1 MVQAAISR
9 GFEVYALTEHM
20 ARNEED
26 FYPEEVRTSSSTSLV
41 TTPTNSTWQQEAC
54 YTEEDLIKLVDDFYP
69 EAVRLREAFASQI
82 KILIG
87 FETEW
92 IRPSTPTLIQ
102 TLLSKHS
109 FDFFV
114 GSIHHV
120 HTIPID
126 FDTAMYK
133 DARLKA
139 GGTDE
144 RLFQDYFD
152 SQYEMLQAIQPLV
165 VGHFDL
171 IRLLSDEPDLGFK
184 RYEGVWKK
192 IERNLEFIASYGGV
206 LELNSSGL
214 RKGMKEPYPCYYSSG
229 IPSDRW
235 TFRLV
240 GRQSFC

>member
-1 MVQAAISR
+1 MRSR
-9 GFEVYALTEHM
+9 
-20 ARNEED
+20 
-26 FYPEEVRTSSSTSLV
+26 
-41 TTPTNSTWQQEAC
+41 STWLETRRTFILRKCQEAC

-214 RKGMKEPYPCYYSSG
+214 RKGMKEPYPCLE
-229 IPSDRW
+229 ICQ
-235 TFRLV
+235 FRHSV
-240 GRQSFC
+240 